1 MNMNTFL
8 SRVLPLIVVVLLL
21 ATGSFYVVKEGQTA
35 IVLNLGRVARAD
47 IGPGL
52 HFKVPL
58 IESARIFDRRL
69 QVLDAGA
76 ERYLDSERKDLSV
89 DFFALGMIENA
100 SAFYRA
106 TNGDESVAIERL
118 APIIKDALRNEI
130 NSRTLKEVV
139 SGNRSEVVKQQ
150 LDTINEGAKNVGV
163 RIIDLRLKQI
173 ELPTD
178 SDVIGDVY
186 NRMRAQRQQVASKL
200 RAEGEEQARL
210 IRAQADRDST
220 VIVSEAE
227 RDAQKLRGEGDA
239 QAARLYAQSA
249 QKDPGFYAFQR
260 SLDAYRASF
269 KDGEAVIVLDRN
281 DPFLQYLR
289 NDR

>member
-1 MNMNTFL
+1 MNGFV
-8 SRVLPLIVVVLLL
+8 SRILPILVVALLL
-21 ATGSFYVVKEGQTA
+21 ATGSFYIVREGQTA

-69 QVLDAGA
+69 QVLDATP

-106 TNGDESVAIERL
+106 TNGDESVAVQRL

-139 SGNRSEVVKQQ
+139 SGDRGEVTRQQ
-150 LDTINEGAKNVGV
+150 LDIINQGAKNVGV
-163 RIIDLRLKQI
+163 RIVDLRLKQI

-186 NRMRAQRQQVASKL
+186 NRMRAQRQQVASRL
-200 RAEGEEQARL
+200 RAEGEEQARQ
-210 IRAQADRDST
+210 IRAQADRDRT

-239 QAARLYAQSA
+239 EAARLYASAA
-249 QKDPGFYAFQR
+249 QKDAGFYAFQR
-260 SLDAYRASF
+260 SLEAYRGSF
-269 KDGEAVIVLDRN
+269 KGSDSVIVLDRN

-289 NDR
+289 SDR